1 MATPGAELLTYKL
14 LGAAGVTLFSSVPV
28 LLGMIEPATYQDI
41 EARYLY
47 MAISSASA
55 AVVLR
60 FYQPKDK
67 SEALARI
74 GAACVMAFCFT
85 EPLAE
90 KLRPYVVQT
99 ASPMAAPLAA
109 ALPAAV
115 FLGICGWW
123 VMGFLAWF
131 SKSPIRVFKLYD
143 WWRGKNGVT
152 IQSVFA
158 EDPGSTLVTKTNGV
172 SQGQPGSSVTLTPSQ
187 TPEKQVVV
195 ESTSVTVET
204 STKTTT

>member
-1 MATPGAELLTYKL
+1 MATPGAELLTYKA
-14 LGAAGVTLFSSVPV
+14 LGAAGVTMFSSVPV

-47 MAISSASA
+47 MVISSASA

-67 SEALARI
+67 SEALARLV
-74 GAACVMAFCFT
+74 AACLMAFCFT

-90 KLRPYVVQT
+90 ELRPYVAQT
-99 ASPMAAPLAA
+99 ASPMAAPIAA
-109 ALPAAV
+109 ALPAAM

-123 VMGFLAWF
+123 VMGFIAWF
-131 SKSPIRVFKLYD
+131 SKSPTRVFKLID
-143 WWRGKNGVT
+143 WWRGKVT

-187 TPEKQVVV
+187 TPEKQVTV

-204 STKTTT
+204 STKTTS